1 MRSRLVIAFV
11 LAVITY
17 FIDHRIYLIVINT
30 LVPLILA
37 KDLINLRDQIRLFIN
52 DGDPVRSVRIGLSG
66 ITIDDEE
73 IVGLKVL
80 STAYTFD
87 SAFEE
92 ALARARA
99 LIRLLSKYKAIML
112 ISPNNGYVTVSYT
125 HLTLP
130 TSDLV

>member
-17 FIDHRIYLIVINT
+17 FVDHRIYLIVINT

-37 KDLINLRDQIRLFIN
+37 KDLIDLRDQVRLFIN

-80 STAYTFD
+80 STAYAFD

-92 ALARARA
+92 ALARPVHLFDCSRS
-99 LIRLLSKYKAIML
+99 IRPLC
-112 ISPNNGYVTVSYT
+112 
-125 HLTLP
+125 
-130 TSDLV
+130 